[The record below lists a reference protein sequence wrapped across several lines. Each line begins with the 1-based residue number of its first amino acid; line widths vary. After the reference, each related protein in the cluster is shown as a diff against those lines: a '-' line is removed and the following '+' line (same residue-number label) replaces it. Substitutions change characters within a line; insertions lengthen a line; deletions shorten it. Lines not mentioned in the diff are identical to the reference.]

1 MLLSCPVL
9 HASAHFLPSMS
20 CLGRVVAKLSLA
32 GLAIMLVVV
41 LAIFIMLAF
50 LVVVLAML
58 VRLVAAMVSVG
69 VPAVVRPVVPWI
81 FSVDVVYVGIVVPS
95 DGTIEVV
102 GVLVPFPL
110 LVVEHA
116 LELLVAVFPPFC
128 VYVAIAANA
137 VQIGEVDVQDVVSL
151 YVAQS

>member
-32 GLAIMLVVV
+32 GLAIM
-41 LAIFIMLAF
+41 

-95 DGTIEVV
+95 DGAIEVV

>member
-32 GLAIMLVVV
+32 GLAIM
-41 LAIFIMLAF
+41 